1 MADMKKPKFF
11 GENEFRLALEE
22 MAALLNGAELVLPLE
37 NKNASYL
44 NQDVGQV
51 DVDILLDGAD
61 SSELILSAA
70 IKIGEVRVKSI
81 LARGD
86 KIAILKWLG
95 ENAGV
100 EHLQN
105 FLMNEYKNI
114 YMHLD
119 RIQFDRE

>member
-1 MADMKKPKFF
+1 MKKPKYF

-37 NKNASYL
+37 NKNASYA

-51 DVDILLDGAD
+51 DVDILLGGEIA
-61 SSELILSAA
+61 SEMTLSAA

-86 KIAILKWLG
+86 KTTIIKWLG

-100 EHLQN
+100 EHLRN
-105 FLMNEYKNI
+105 FLMGEYKNI

-119 RIQFDRE
+119 RIQFDRD

>member
-1 MADMKKPKFF
+1 MKKPKYF

-22 MAALLNGAELVLPLE
+22 IAALLNCAELVLPLE
-37 NKNASYL
+37 NKNASYV

-51 DVDILLDGAD
+51 DVDLLLDGAD

-70 IKIGEVRVKSI
+70 IKIGEVRIKSI

-86 KIAILKWLG
+86 KMAIIKWLD
-95 ENAGV
+95 ENADV
-100 EHLQN
+100 ENLRN
-105 FLMNEYKNI
+105 FLMGEYKNI
-114 YMHLD
+114 SMHLD

>member
-1 MADMKKPKFF
+1 MKKPKYF

-22 MAALLNGAELVLPLE
+22 IAALLNGAELVLPLE
-37 NKNASYL
+37 NKNASYV

-51 DVDILLDGAD
+51 DVDILLDGGI
-61 SSELILSAA
+61 SSEMTLSAA
-70 IKIGEVRVKSI
+70 IKIGDVRVKSI

-86 KIAILKWLG
+86 KMAIIKWLG
-95 ENAGV
+95 ENADV
-100 EHLQN
+100 ENLRN
-105 FLMNEYKNI
+105 FLMGEYKNI